1 MLKRSSPVSLGL
13 IGCGW
18 VTADRHLPALRHLPE
33 ARVIAVADIKP
44 DQLKLVADRF
54 HIERR
59 YTDFRAL
66 LEDPD
71 IEAVGVCTPP
81 RFHSEPALA
90 ALEMGKHLFIE
101 KPLALGLDEI
111 DRLMER
117 ARQSPSKVMVGFN
130 LRWHR
135 LVRQAREM
143 IQRGE
148 MGRIEVV
155 RSAFT
160 SAMPDEESLPEWRKW
175 RQQGGGVLIDKASH
189 HFDLWRFLLQ
199 SDVEEVF
206 ATSRSEPFDDV
217 TATVTARLSN
227 DVLVSSVFAEQ
238 TGDNHEVEI
247 YGEAGRLHVSC
258 YFFDG
263 LEFFPVSRSPGGLGT
278 RFRKMVQTLTLPP
291 GALRLRRGGE
301 FADSYRGEWRH
312 FLDVIRRDV
321 PMECTLED
329 GRWALQMT
337 LAAVESASLGRPV
350 KITQAPRKL
359 ASSKPQA
366 PTTMDT

>member
-1 MLKRSSPVSLGL
+1 MLERSPSVSLGL

-18 VTADRHLPALRHLPE
+18 VTAEQHLPALRHLPE
-33 ARVIAVADIKP
+33 ARVVAVADIKP
-44 DQLKLVADRF
+44 DQLKRVADRF

-66 LEDPD
+66 LQDRD
-71 IEAVGVCTPP
+71 IEAVAVCTPP
-81 RFHSEPALA
+81 RFHVEAALA

-117 ARQSPSKVMVGFN
+117 ARESPRIVVMVGFN

-143 IQRGE
+143 IRRGE

-155 RSAFT
+155 RTAFT
-160 SAMPDEESLPEWRKW
+160 SAMPDEENLPEWRKW
-175 RQQGGGVLIDKASH
+175 RQQGGGVLVDKASH

-227 DVLVSSVFAEQ
+227 GVLVSSVFAEQ

-247 YGEAGRLHVSC
+247 YGQAGRLHVSC
-258 YFFDG
+258 YFFEG
-263 LEFFPVSRSPGGLGT
+263 LESFPVSRPPGGLGT
-278 RFRKMVQTLTLPP
+278 RLRKMVKTFTLPP
-291 GALRLRRGGE
+291 GAWRLRQPRGE
-301 FADSYRGEWRH
+301 FAASYRSEWRH
-312 FLDVIRRDV
+312 FLDAIRRDV
-321 PMECTLED
+321 PVECTLED
-329 GRWALQMT
+329 GRRALQMT
-337 LAAVESASLGRPV
+337 LAAVESASLGKPV
-350 KITQAPRKL
+350 KVAQAGH
-359 ASSKPQA
+359 ATA
-366 PTTMDT
+366 TCY